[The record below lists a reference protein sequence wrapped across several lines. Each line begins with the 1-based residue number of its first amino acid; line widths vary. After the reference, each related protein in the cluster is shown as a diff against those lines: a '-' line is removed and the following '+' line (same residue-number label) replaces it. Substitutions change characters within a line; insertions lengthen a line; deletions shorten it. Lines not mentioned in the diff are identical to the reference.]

1 MTRIKH
7 KITRDGNRIL
17 MNDHIDILE
26 LAEKH
31 RFRVKSVCSE
41 IGLTSVQFETL
52 MLKFLEIQPK
62 DLFRRHRALMARR
75 QMMEGASSHTISE
88 SLGFKNYSH
97 FCIEIKFFY
106 GIPPQRLSKKL
117 TAYQ

>member
-1 MTRIKH
+1 MARKKH

-17 MNDHIDILE
+17 FDDRIDLLQ

-41 IGLTSVQFETL
+41 IGLTWFQLDTL
-52 MLKFLEIQPK
+52 MLKFLEIKPK
-62 DLFRRHRALMARR
+62 DLFRRHRAVLARR
-75 QMMEGASSHTISE
+75 LMIEGASMHSISD

-97 FCIEIKFFY
+97 FALEIKLHY
-106 GIPPQRLSKKL
+106 GIPPQKLSKRL
-117 TAYQ
+117 LVA